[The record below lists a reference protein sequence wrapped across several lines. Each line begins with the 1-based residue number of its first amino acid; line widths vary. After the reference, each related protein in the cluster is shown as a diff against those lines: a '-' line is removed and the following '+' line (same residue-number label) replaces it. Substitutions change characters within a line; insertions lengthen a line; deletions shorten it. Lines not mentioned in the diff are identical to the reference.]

1 MPVTIQKVE
10 LAPLDGANAG
20 LRVAEFVRL
29 VQAGW
34 FGDRRVELINGGVY
48 VKMSQGRLHVLALAA
63 LTKVLGLICGDSAF
77 IAVQSTLT
85 LAEDTE
91 VEPDLAMYRGDP
103 LEYAGEPR
111 PEDALLVVEVADT
124 SLRTDRL
131 IKGELYARARIPE
144 YWIVN
149 PVARQVEVYR
159 EPEGGAYRSLE
170 VLTLADSVTSLVLG
184 VHSIRV
190 ADFMP
195 RLGASVEER
204 A

>member
-1 MPVTIQKVE
+1 
-10 LAPLDGANAG
+10 
-20 LRVAEFVRL
+20 
-29 VQAGW
+29 
-34 FGDRRVELINGGVY
+34 
-48 VKMSQGRLHVLALAA
+48 MSQGRLHVLALAA
-63 LTKVLGLICGDSAF
+63 LTKVLGSICGESAF

-91 VEPDLAMYRGDP
+91 VEPDIAMYRGDP

-159 EPEGGAYRSLE
+159 KPEGGAYRSLE
-170 VLTLADSVTSLVLG
+170 VLTLADMVTPLFPGVVSIGIAALMPLLGSSVGEGS
-184 VHSIRV
+184 
-190 ADFMP
+190 
-195 RLGASVEER
+195 
-204 A
+204 